1 MTWVTVFKELLIR
14 EENPSATKDAVAS
27 EEGGRVISELSW
39 KLEEGPELVG
49 EAREERGRERKC
61 GESGEGE
68 REREACGDG
77 EGYLSQE

>member
-14 EENPSATKDAVAS
+14 EENPSATKDAIAS
-27 EEGGRVISELSW
+27 EEGGRVLSELSW

-61 GESGEGE
+61 GE
-68 REREACGDG
+68 
-77 EGYLSQE
+77 